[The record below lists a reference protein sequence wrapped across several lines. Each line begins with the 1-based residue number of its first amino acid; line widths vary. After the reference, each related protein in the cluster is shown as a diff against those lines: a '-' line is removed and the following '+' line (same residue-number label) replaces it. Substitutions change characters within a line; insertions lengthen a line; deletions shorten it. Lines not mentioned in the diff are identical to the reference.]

1 MNMWCTGLLC
11 FLLNPFT
18 DWLTNKS
25 ENIVEIIPSTQAK
38 QSNGRP
44 IVSSRPSEQRREA
57 LNNKPIVYEPD
68 ALKRMQHNL
77 QHDQRL
83 RLLPFGT
90 LDKIRIFIFID
101 LYSRQTKVDSLWAL
115 HLIFLLQT
123 HHWFPH
129 SLGK

>member
-38 QSNGRP
+38 QSNGWP
-44 IVSSRPSEQRREA
+44 IVSSRPSEQRRGA
-57 LNNKPIVYEPD
+57 LNNKPIVYKPD
-68 ALKRMQHNL
+68 ALKRIQYHL

-83 RLLPFGT
+83 RQLPFGT
-90 LDKIRIFIFID
+90 
-101 LYSRQTKVDSLWAL
+101 
-115 HLIFLLQT
+115 
-123 HHWFPH
+123 
-129 SLGK
+129 